1 MDDVLILVEKKQ
13 TQKCYKNKK
22 CMILSSFLCSSI
34 FLYGLIFIN
43 IKCGSFNNNLSPCD
57 YPNYCPNKYLCDG
70 SDLI

>member
-34 FLYGLIFIN
+34 FLYGLIFI
-43 IKCGSFNNNLSPCD
+43 
-57 YPNYCPNKYLCDG
+57 KY
-70 SDLI
+70 

>member
-13 TQKCYKNKK
+13 TQKCYKNQK